1 MAVSPHSTHTTTASI
16 AQPAFEPPLAV
27 QFTGSRLCAWLVR
40 RIGWRYA
47 FDGLPTQQGVI
58 IGYPHTSNWDFVVVM
73 LVKWAIGLPVKFF
86 AKDSLFRFPL
96 FGTWLASLGA
106 MPIDRSSPRGVVG
119 EMVNTLQQHKK
130 NGAYFW
136 VGLSP
141 EGTRK
146 RTEGWKSGFYQ
157 LALQADV
164 PLGFL
169 VIDYGNKLIGLNTFM
184 RLSGDPQADYQ
195 RFVDIYA
202 GVRGYHPLQ
211 GSPIQ
216 PLSSAASHNAPAANA
231 APSHSAPAASS
242 AAPSPIA
249 DPSSTTHHQP

>member
-1 MAVSPHSTHTTTASI
+1 MSVSPHSSHTEPATA
-16 AQPAFEPPLAV
+16 AQHAFEPPLPV
-27 QFTGSRLCAWLVR
+27 QFKGSRLCAWLVR
-40 RIGWRYA
+40 CIGWRYA

-119 EMVNTLQQHKK
+119 EMVNTLQQHKQ

-157 LALQADV
+157 LAWQADV

-169 VIDYGNKLIGLNTFM
+169 VIDYGNKFIGLNTFM

-195 RFVDIYA
+195 RFVEIYD
-202 GVRGYHPLQ
+202 GVRGYHALQ

-216 PLSSAASHNAPAANA
+216 PLSA
-231 APSHSAPAASS
+231 APSSS
-242 AAPSPIA
+242 ALSSSSATASTSASPSPNT
-249 DPSSTTHHQP
+249 SHQP

>member
-1 MAVSPHSTHTTTASI
+1 MTETPRAPDVFQAPFQLPSESPSE
-16 AQPAFEPPLAV
+16 PPFEPPYAV
-27 QFTGSRLCAWLVR
+27 QFRGSRLCAFLVR
-40 RIGWRYA
+40 CIGWRYD
-47 FDGLPTQQGVI
+47 FHGLPTQQGVI

-73 LVKWAIGLPVKFF
+73 LAKWAMGVPVQFF
-86 AKDSLFRFPL
+86 AKQSLFRFPL
-96 FGTWLASLGA
+96 FGPWLRSLGG

-119 EMVNTLQQHKK
+119 EMVNTLVQSKK
-130 NGAYFW
+130 EGRYFW

-169 VIDYGNKLIGLNTFM
+169 VIDYGKKTIGLSHFM

-202 GVRGYHPLQ
+202 GVQGFHVQQ

-216 PLSSAASHNAPAANA
+216 PLKTA
-231 APSHSAPAASS
+231 APTAVS
-242 AAPSPIA
+242 SPI
-249 DPSSTTHHQP
+249 QPT